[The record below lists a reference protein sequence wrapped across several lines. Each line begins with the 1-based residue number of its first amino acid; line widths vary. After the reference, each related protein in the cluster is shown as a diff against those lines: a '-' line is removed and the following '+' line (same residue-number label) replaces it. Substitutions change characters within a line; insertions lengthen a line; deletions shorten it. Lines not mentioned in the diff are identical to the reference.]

1 MPPAMLV
8 LWDVDHT
15 LMDTGGIGSEVYAAA
30 FEKVT
35 GRALEQMADVFGRTE
50 PVIFR
55 ETLKLHDIKDP
66 DDLFTRFA
74 REQAIGY
81 AERSNEMRQRGRALP
96 GAADALR
103 VLYGRDEVV
112 QSVLTGNTRPSAEI
126 KLRTFGLDRNL
137 DLDIGA
143 YGTDDDIRARLVDIG
158 RQRATRRTAS
168 TSARQPLCSSAIP
181 PPTSPRHEM
190 APPGSLPSLPAVT
203 AKTTSPPLALRP
215 YSPISPAPPCYWPP
229 STQANRHNGTQT
241 DNTYATSQRG
251 PHQMTLAA
259 SASASIDAATVTG
272 ASALGY
278 APTPGDHER
287 LATRT
292 QRLSSPVSLTSRSGS
307 EHGHCRIKP
316 YWIKGGAPVRA
327 DRRAGRCHHG
337 PGAIADPDLVPRP
350 RLIEQGQA

>member
-1 MPPAMLV
+1 MLV

-35 GRALEQMADVFGRTE
+35 GRALKQMADVFGRTE

-81 AERSNEMRQRGRALP
+81 AERSDEMRQRGRALP

-103 VLYGRDEVV
+103 VLSGRDEVV

-143 YGTDDDIRARLVDIG
+143 YGTDDDIRARLVDIA
-158 RQRATRRTAS
+158 RQRATRRTGQHFGQA
-168 TSARQPLCSSAIP
+168 TTVLIGDTPADVTAARDGSARII
-181 PPTSPRHEM
+181 
-190 APPGSLPSLPAVT
+190 AVAT
-203 AKTTSPPLALRP
+203 GRD
-215 YSPISPAPPCYWPP
+215 
-229 STQANRHNGTQT
+229 STG
-241 DNTYATSQRG
+241 D
-251 PHQMTLAA
+251 LAA
-259 SASASIDAATVTG
+259 AGAETV
-272 ASALGY
+272 
-278 APTPGDHER
+278 
-287 LATRT
+287 LAD
-292 QRLSSPVSLTSRSGS
+292 LTSTTVLLAA
-307 EHGHCRIKP
+307 I
-316 YWIKGGAPVRA
+316 Y
-327 DRRAGRCHHG
+327 
-337 PGAIADPDLVPRP
+337 PGEPAQWHTD
-350 RLIEQGQA
+350 